1 VKPRATT
8 ALYQTAAR
16 AWLTLAACSL
26 VLSPAR
32 RVGLW
37 LPLHLTLAGAIA
49 TAIAGAMQ
57 TFMHTL
63 TATPTPPT
71 WVVRTQ
77 FGLLT
82 FGVLLIA
89 VGMSSGTPWAV
100 ALGGSSFTAS
110 VVILAW
116 MLQRAWRRS
125 LTRRHALPI
134 AAYGLALAAL
144 IIGAIF
150 GALLGS
156 RAVGGETYL
165 ELRRA
170 HMTLN
175 VLGFASLTVVGT
187 LVTLLPTVL
196 RVRMVPWRGMA
207 VLTCLAAGLIL
218 QAGGSLAR
226 VPSVLAAGG
235 ILCAAGALGVAGMVV
250 TIARTERAWAVPTAG
265 VHMMAAVA
273 WFTVGSVWLAISLVH
288 GRDAFDRFLDV
299 FLVSFVL
306 GWLVQV
312 LLGAWSYLLPMA
324 TPGHPQQ
331 HRRMLASFEFGGRT
345 QVAALNAGLIL
356 LAARG
361 AGHVGPG
368 VANIGLVLVFAGGG
382 MALMKAWLY
391 PVLARAPVLTDR
403 ARVVWGS

>member
-63 TATPTPPT
+63 TATPMPPT

-82 FGVLLIA
+82 AGVLLIA

-125 LTRRHALPI
+125 LTKRHALPI

-156 RAVGGETYL
+156 RVVGGETYL
-165 ELRRA
+165 ELKRA

-187 LVTLLPTVL
+187 LITLLPTVL
-196 RVRMVPWRGMA
+196 RVRMVPWHGAA
-207 VLTCLAAGLIL
+207 VLTSLVAGLIL
-218 QAGGSLAR
+218 QAGGWLAG
-226 VPSVLAAGG
+226 VPTVLAAGG
-235 ILCAAGALGVAGMVV
+235 ILYAAGALGVAAMVV
-250 TIARTERAWAVPTAG
+250 TVARTERAWAVPTAG

-273 WFTVGSVWLAISLVH
+273 WFTVGSVWSAISLVH

-361 AGHVGPG
+361 AGDVGPG
-368 VANIGLVLVFAGGG
+368 VANLGLVLVFAGGG

-391 PVLARAPVLTDR
+391 PVLARTPVLTDR
-403 ARVVWGS
+403 ARAVWGS